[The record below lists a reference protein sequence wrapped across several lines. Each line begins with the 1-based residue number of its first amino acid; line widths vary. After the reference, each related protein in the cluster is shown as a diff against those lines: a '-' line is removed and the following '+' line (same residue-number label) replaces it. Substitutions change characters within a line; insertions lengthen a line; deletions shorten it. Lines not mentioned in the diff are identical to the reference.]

1 MALLGGGGRASFMW
15 HTQRSAPLQKA
26 HTARSRLVGMR
37 LASGSASVV
46 LEIAQ
51 QVASKQRSAV
61 EVTTAYLQQLRSVED
76 RLGSFLSVDE
86 QHALA
91 QVVRVFFGAGARCL
105 CLRPAMLFAIQ
116 SLHQRAESR

>member
-1 MALLGGGGRASFMW
+1 
-15 HTQRSAPLQKA
+15 
-26 HTARSRLVGMR
+26 MR

-46 LEIAQ
+46 HEIAQ

-76 RLGSFLSVDE
+76 QLGSFLSVDE

-91 QVVRVFFGAGARCL
+91 QVCFL
-105 CLRPAMLFAIQ
+105 CACGGDALRLRF
-116 SLHQRAESR
+116 SRALSGS